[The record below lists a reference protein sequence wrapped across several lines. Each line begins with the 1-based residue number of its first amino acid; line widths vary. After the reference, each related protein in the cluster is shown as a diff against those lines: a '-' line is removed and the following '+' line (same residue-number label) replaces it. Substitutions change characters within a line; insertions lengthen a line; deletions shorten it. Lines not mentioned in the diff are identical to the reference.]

1 MDAVATVSDTFLESL
16 TREFV
21 VALANKPALVA
32 EFARL
37 AKRAARI
44 GAPAITWTFGAV
56 VQREVDVRVV
66 TDEGES
72 DIASPGVVTHRTR
85 LVPFVHLTL
94 TGSRPKIAGWEFAA
108 TVQHVDGVNIL
119 RSCLPGEDRPIP
131 DTYRTRG
138 SVCDHC
144 GLDRDRRDTYLV
156 VSEAGDWK
164 QVGSSC
170 LVDFFGHEDP
180 HALAAYAE
188 ILASAIAL
196 ADGAGSDEGGGYG
209 FGGSG
214 PWALVEYLGC
224 VAAEIRE
231 SGWVPK
237 ASVPDKPNLATANQ
251 AKDRMAPARDAKP
264 RDRSVLAVDVAVATA
279 AYEWALALGGGAE
292 RLNDY
297 LWNLHAVAKSG
308 VAEWRTFGLAASLVA
323 AYTKA
328 EARRRERADRK
339 PSEHV
344 GTVGESR
351 SFALTL
357 DRHFSFETEWGWVH
371 RFLFRDADDCVFTW
385 KASGDSSVI
394 GLSEPD
400 NKMVEGETYVLTAS
414 VKKHDEYKGTKQ
426 TVLTRAA
433 VRPHDATAF
442 QAMRDEEVRK
452 VLGKKVR
459 GKTATAEEAEQFRA
473 LDAAARAAAK
483 GARAKL
489 TPFLTFAT
497 TVRTAVV
504 NGGWD
509 TFERTVVD
517 VGNGIEVDYDA
528 GRLANGQEN
537 PSVNVRVHGRWEG
550 QFHGKDALD
559 KARKCVAEKRAA
571 GGGQ

>member
-1 MDAVATVSDTFLESL
+1 MNAAVADLVDTV

-32 EFARL
+32 EFVRL

-56 VQREVDVRVV
+56 VQREVDVRVI

-131 DTYRTRG
+131 DAYRTRG

-196 ADGAGSDEGGGYG
+196 ADGAGSDEGGGCG

-357 DRHFSFETEWGWVH
+357 DRHFSFETE
-371 RFLFRDADDCVFTW
+371 
-385 KASGDSSVI
+385 
-394 GLSEPD
+394 
-400 NKMVEGETYVLTAS
+400 
-414 VKKHDEYKGTKQ
+414 
-426 TVLTRAA
+426 
-433 VRPHDATAF
+433 
-442 QAMRDEEVRK
+442 
-452 VLGKKVR
+452 
-459 GKTATAEEAEQFRA
+459 
-473 LDAAARAAAK
+473 
-483 GARAKL
+483 
-489 TPFLTFAT
+489 
-497 TVRTAVV
+497 
-504 NGGWD
+504 
-509 TFERTVVD
+509 
-517 VGNGIEVDYDA
+517 
-528 GRLANGQEN
+528 
-537 PSVNVRVHGRWEG
+537 
-550 QFHGKDALD
+550 
-559 KARKCVAEKRAA
+559 
-571 GGGQ
+571 